1 MPTVPAYDLPTQ
13 ELANVQLNTFQAPN
27 AQVGNVNAANIQI
40 NDVAGKQA
48 GDLAKATMSL
58 GQQFQKIGDEIRDA
72 NVKVQDTATVSQ
84 MQDILYN
91 KENGYLWTK
100 GIDSKEKFT
109 DAQER
114 FTKVLSE
121 SRAQLKDPQE
131 QVAYDRAVQ
140 RHMNTFNSAISRHA
154 GEQIRVYSNGE
165 SEARQ
170 LKYQDMAI
178 ANFGTPQFN
187 QYMNTALAEADAR
200 AELNGMGK
208 DAREQLRL
216 KSTNQIYGNVVTNLM
231 INNKFTEARSVLED
245 ASKKGLITEEA
256 KLTLNRS
263 LVAGYN
269 RESGKNAGDNIFE
282 KRGPAGSD
290 ANSVIQWVIG
300 IEGGYVENDA
310 GKGPTKFGI
319 NSAANPDIDVKN
331 LTPEKATEIYK
342 KRYWN
347 EIGADKLPQDM
358 RAIAF
363 DAAVNQGVGTAKN
376 MIAEAM
382 KTDNP
387 AQTLI
392 DLRRAEYQKLVD
404 KNPTKFAQYE
414 KGWMNRLDQLE
425 AGLGGESSLGGMLRQ
440 ADTIA
445 DKEQREI
452 ARAQIKQRY
461 SEDKAVKEA
470 DYKSKFD
477 GAMDIAFK
485 RDGGWADVPAPLWG
499 QLKYEDQ
506 QKLINRPKVDNH
518 DVVLDIMMNPDKA
531 KKGIIEQYRPM
542 LTESTYQRLFIA
554 ANGNNGEGK
563 TIAAS
568 VESHQLENELRKAG
582 LTDLL
587 GTPKSDKDKQE
598 KIQIFATIQNM
609 IDAEQQ
615 ARGGKTLSLDEKN
628 QITRNALKPLT
639 VKAVGWFNSDTTMQK
654 RFYQVESP
662 SNIQIP
668 AAARNKILRD
678 FEKARIEPTPRNILN
693 AYLSMDEN
701 SVTQ

>member
-1 MPTVPAYDLPTQ
+1 MPTVPSYDLPTQ
-13 ELANVQLNTFQAPN
+13 ELANVQLNTYQAPN
-27 AQVGNVNAANIQI
+27 AQVGNVNGANLQI
-40 NDVAGKQA
+40 TDVAGKQA
-48 GDLAKATMSL
+48 ADLGKATLSL
-58 GQQFQKIGDEIRDA
+58 GQQMQKIGDEIRDA
-72 NVKVQDTATVSQ
+72 NVKVQDTSTVSQ

-91 KENGYLWTK
+91 KDNGYLWTK
-100 GIDSKEKFT
+100 GIDSKEKFA

-121 SRAQLKDPQE
+121 SRAQLTDPKE
-131 QVAYDRAVQ
+131 QAAYDRAVQ
-140 RHMNTFNSAISRHA
+140 RHMTTFNSAISRHA

-178 ANFGTPQFN
+178 ANFGTPQFQ
-187 QYMNTALAEADAR
+187 QYMNTAVAEADAR
-200 AELNGMGK
+200 AELNGLGK

-216 KSTNQIYGNVVTNLM
+216 KSTNQIYGNVITNLM
-231 INNKFTEARSVLED
+231 VGNKFTEAKSVLED

-256 KLTLNRS
+256 KLNLNRS

-282 KRGPAGSD
+282 KRGPVGSD

-310 GKGPTKFGI
+310 GKGPTKYGI
-319 NSAANPDIDVKN
+319 NSTANPDIDVKN
-331 LTPEKATEIYK
+331 LTAEKATQIYK
-342 KRYWN
+342 DRYWN
-347 EIGADKLPQDM
+347 GIGADKLPQDM

-363 DAAVNQGVGTAKN
+363 DAAVNQGVGTANK
-376 MIAEAM
+376 MISEAM

-387 AQTLI
+387 AQTMI
-392 DLRRAEYQKLVD
+392 DLRRAEYQKLIE
-404 KNPTKFAQYE
+404 KNPSKYAQYE
-414 KGWMNRLDQLE
+414 KSWMNRLDQLE

-440 ADTIA
+440 ADLIA
-445 DKEQREI
+445 DKEQRDI

-461 SEDKAVKEA
+461 SEDKSVKEA
-470 DYKSKFD
+470 DYKSKFES
-477 GAMDIAFK
+477 AMDMAFK
-485 RDGGWADVPAPLWG
+485 RDGGWQDIPAPLWG
-499 QLKYEDQ
+499 QLKYDDQ
-506 QKLINRPKVDNH
+506 QKLINRPKVDNS
-518 DVVLDIMMNPDKA
+518 DVMLDILMNPEKA
-531 KKGIIEQYRPM
+531 KKGVIEQYRPM
-542 LTESTYQRLFIA
+542 LTESTYQRLFVA

-582 LTDLL
+582 LNNLL
-587 GTPKSDKDKQE
+587 GTPKSDSDKQA
-598 KIQIFATIQNM
+598 KIQVFATIQNM

-639 VKAVGWFNSDTTMQK
+639 VKAVNWYGGSTTMEK
-654 RFYQVESP
+654 RFYQVENP
-662 SNIQIP
+662 QNIQIP
-668 AAARNKILRD
+668 AAARNRILRD
-678 FEKARIEPTPRNILN
+678 FEKSRIDPTPRNILN

-701 SVTQ
+701 SITQ